1 MLAGNLVAGWQMA
14 RSLLVAEELAAKGE
28 DKAFMEAKVATARFY
43 ADHILSKAP
52 ALRDAIVDGA
62 DSVTALP
69 VEAF

>member
-28 DKAFMEAKVATARFY
+28 DKAFMEAKVTTARFY
-43 ADHILSKAP
+43 ADHILAKAP
-52 ALRDAIVDGA
+52 AVRDAIVDGA
-62 DSVTALP
+62 ESVTALP